1 MRLSF
6 LFLIMLAGTFC
17 LQAQENKDFRA
28 IRSAMAAQ
36 VEAWNQG
43 DIEKFMA
50 YYWQSESLQFIG
62 GNGPTYGWQSTI
74 ERYKKAYPDKAAM
87 GKLRFDIFDINRR
100 SKKVIT
106 LLGKYTLEREK
117 DAPSGYFLLVWQKIK
132 GKWLIVADHTN

>member
-1 MRLSF
+1 
-6 LFLIMLAGTFC
+6 
-17 LQAQENKDFRA
+17 
-28 IRSAMAAQ
+28 MAAQ

-43 DIEKFMA
+43 DIEKFMMH
-50 YYWQSESLQFIG
+50 YWPSESLQFIG
-62 GNGPTYGWQSTI
+62 TNGPTYGWRPTI

-106 LLGKYTLEREK
+106 LLGKYTLEREN

-132 GKWLIVADHTN
+132 GQWLIVADHTN